1 MAAFE
6 VAKKVVSTATAT
18 LKKANS
24 AMQQL
29 QKAGKQI
36 AVKTN

>member
-1 MAAFE
+1 MAAFK
-6 VAKKVVSTATAT
+6 VAKKVISTATAT

-24 AMQQL
+24 AMQQH

-36 AVKTN
+36 AAKTN

>member
-18 LKKANS
+18 LKANS
-24 AMQQL
+24 AMQQH